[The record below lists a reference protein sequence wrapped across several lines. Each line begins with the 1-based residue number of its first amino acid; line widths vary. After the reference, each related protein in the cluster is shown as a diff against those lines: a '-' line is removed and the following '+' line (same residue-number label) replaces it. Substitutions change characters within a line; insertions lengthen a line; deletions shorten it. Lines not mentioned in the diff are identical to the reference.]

1 MEEKVLIK
9 KDKGVHQRISQD
21 ANRKLK
27 ALNDAVQYVE
37 QFTQVETAD
46 DRKEVAQSP
55 QRYIIKRLRERFA
68 DFSDLLTDE
77 KILEFAQV
85 NIGTLRGLQI
95 ALHKSPQ
102 IAFTDD
108 YTKVIIPDVS
118 IYATTPEELRR
129 LEISQRLIDVVNEIR
144 KEGFTIDFNNV
155 QRALSNAIESTGASL
170 THHAQFIK
178 KR

>member
-1 MEEKVLIK
+1 MEERILIK

-68 DFSDLLTDE
+68 DFSDLLSDE
-77 KILEFAQV
+77 KILEFANV
-85 NIGTLRGLQI
+85 NIGTLKGLQL
-95 ALHKSPQ
+95 ALSQSPQ

-108 YTKVIIPDVS
+108 LTNVIIPDLS
-118 IYATTPEELRR
+118 IYAETPEELRR
-129 LEISQRLIDVVNEIR
+129 LAISQRLINVVNEI
-144 KEGFTIDFNNV
+144 KAEGYTIFWNDI
-155 QRALSNAIESTGASL
+155 QRGLSNAVQSTGASL
-170 THHAQFIK
+170 NHSPQFIK
-178 KR
+178 RK